1 MATPDN
7 SDTQQSDGRFTW
19 FETTVNGG
27 VTILSLIRDAA
38 AVAPIPY
45 LKQAAGLTVNIIGI
59 IQV

>member
-7 SDTQQSDGRFTW
+7 SDTQQNDGSFTW
-19 FETTVNGG
+19 FETGVNGG
-27 VTILSLIRDAA
+27 VQILSLLKDASA
-38 AVAPIPY
+38 LAPVPY